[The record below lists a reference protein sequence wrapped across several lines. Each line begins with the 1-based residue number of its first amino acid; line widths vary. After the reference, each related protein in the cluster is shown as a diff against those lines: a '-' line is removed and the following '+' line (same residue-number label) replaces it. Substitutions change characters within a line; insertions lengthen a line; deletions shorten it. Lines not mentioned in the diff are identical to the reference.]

1 MTIYIF
7 PGVIKHIIPA
17 VASTNAVVAGK
28 LICSFYVCM
37 VNINI
42 KLALYT
48 HIYIYYCK
56 ALISVPSL
64 SIVVLYVVPF
74 TGN

>member
-48 HIYIYYCK
+48 HHLHLLLQGFDKCPLSEHCGTVCGSIYR
-56 ALISVPSL
+56 
-64 SIVVLYVVPF
+64 
-74 TGN
+74 